1 MRTSNEDTKF
11 TRSFTAF
18 SALAKKSCVHVHV
31 DRALTPPSPPLFTC
45 INLKQ
50 PTKLYGGKS
59 RAQCGVEAFQKAL
72 SLQSCYRNH
81 RKLHGERKHTSWEV
95 HRDPYTSRKSWISNR
110 PFNCFSI
117 RMMHLPYDDFS
128 SEPPKHLISA
138 AERHTPTPFAEY

>member
-1 MRTSNEDTKF
+1 MDWPTSKKNTGSFFLFLKSFVDKYIYSKNSLRTSNEDTKF

-81 RKLHGERKHTSWEV
+81 RKLHTGKENIRLGRSIGIPTHHAKVGFQTG
-95 HRDPYTSRKSWISNR
+95 PLIASRSG
-110 PFNCFSI
+110 
-117 RMMHLPYDDFS
+117 
-128 SEPPKHLISA
+128 
-138 AERHTPTPFAEY
+138 